1 VRRVVPRRIDHR
13 IQFDRIHTFEHR
25 PSEASPALLRHNAAW
40 NAGGGSACPSS
51 MGFSIDGC
59 NVCEA
64 RISPRFLMK
73 QIASLLSPGRAAA
86 LLVMARDFAD
96 KSAARQWVWDRL
108 VLRA

>member
-1 VRRVVPRRIDHR
+1 
-13 IQFDRIHTFEHR
+13 
-25 PSEASPALLRHNAAW
+25 
-40 NAGGGSACPSS
+40 
-51 MGFSIDGC
+51 
-59 NVCEA
+59 
-64 RISPRFLMK
+64 MK